1 MTSQIVYML
10 LLDAMLSPAARK
22 RYPAAAVGRPQE
34 VNILLLLTANCC
46 RVRLLI
52 CDTKNKK
59 SAAAASAANGSS
71 ISLTQR
77 RVRRPLP
84 SLNRFSISG
93 ALPLDTF

>member
-34 VNILLLLTANCC
+34 VNILLLVAANCR

-59 SAAAASAANGSS
+59 SAAAANGSS
-71 ISLTQR
+71 ISLVHCRLRRLLAEATNTDLTQ
-77 RVRRPLP
+77 
-84 SLNRFSISG
+84 
-93 ALPLDTF
+93 